1 MGEERAS
8 GESRVGNFN
17 ESAVFHVK
25 DEHLPTFKKGNHL
38 HSFDS
43 DKLKSVHNSAVSY
56 NKCKFDY
63 TLEVALMIRSR
74 GEINV

>member
-8 GESRVGNFN
+8 GESGVGNFN

-25 DEHLPTFKKGNHL
+25 DDHLPIFKKGNHL
-38 HSFDS
+38 NSFDS
-43 DKLKSVHNSAVSY
+43 DKLNSVHNSAVSY
-56 NKCKFDY
+56 NKCKSGS